1 MQNKR
6 LRKIKHLTT
15 TAKVPHQYEYSHDRL
30 GFNYRLPNLN
40 AALGVGQMS
49 QLQEILN
56 SKKILTEKY
65 KEIFEGSEYSLF
77 DLNKHC
83 QSNNWLNTILCKDV
97 DARNNFIRIAIKN
110 NILVRPAWSLLSEQK
125 MYSNCHSD
133 GLKFSKI
140 AADLIVNLPS
150 SMNLPD

>member
-1 MQNKR
+1 
-6 LRKIKHLTT
+6 
-15 TAKVPHQYEYSHDRL
+15 
-30 GFNYRLPNLN
+30 
-40 AALGVGQMS
+40 MS

-65 KEIFEGSEYSLF
+65 KKIFEGSEYSLF

-110 NILVRPAWSLLSEQK
+110 NILVRPAWVIKRAKNVFKLSQ
-125 MYSNCHSD
+125 
-133 GLKFSKI
+133 
-140 AADLIVNLPS
+140 
-150 SMNLPD
+150 